1 MATEFV
7 ATNSVAASIICYNRD
22 IERRI
27 LKTVDKVNGACHFD
41 TLVSKWRMRSFL
53 TSKRNKKWLQGGL
66 LMNHYTMSI
75 AKGRGDLRHNN
86 REFRPKNADPQRKD
100 KNITLVHEDLQKV
113 YHELFD
119 ESVIKYNESQKRND
133 RKIKNYF
140 DKIYR
145 SKKEKPFYEFIIQ
158 IGNQNE
164 QPSEKKCEAILKEF
178 NDMLIKDYPSLRVF
192 NSVIHMDESTPHL
205 HIDFVP
211 VGDGYKKGMEK
222 RASFKRVLKNL
233 GLSDF
238 REFQNALFFKLEEI
252 SKKHNIERVPDVA
265 IGAKHIP
272 IQQYREIQRLAEQ
285 KINHIDGMSVP
296 RSSIKIYQK
305 LNAVPQEMYE
315 EIVKDNAYRKAQNE
329 ALTGENELLRGQL
342 SNLKTEKNV
351 DIYEAVIEDQKEKI
365 ERLNDEIDEIRYN
378 FNDMQKTHEETIEKM
393 YVKNDSLQEQIE
405 ELEKGTAALKVQL
418 SEKEKTIENLKNQSK
433 QLEKMD
439 HILSENEKLKN
450 DVKKLDEKVKKTEQ
464 KLVQNSSETR
474 KKLVITEQ
482 ENMNLKNENESLQK
496 ENNELNEQIGDKRA
510 NTYRQTRFANVLQI
524 YSARG
529 NYAGMANLAKLMA
542 NEQYD
547 DLDEELDECL
557 RRVQKARM
565 IQ

>member
-1 MATEFV
+1 MQHLFL
-7 ATNSVAASIICYNRD
+7 CYNRD
-22 IERRI
+22 IERRL
-27 LKTVDKVNGACHFD
+27 LKTVDEVNGACHFD
-41 TLVSKWRMRSFL
+41 TIVSKWRMRSFL
-53 TSKRNKKWLQGGL
+53 TSKRNKKCPEGGM

-100 KNITLVHEDLQKV
+100 KNITLVKEDLQKV

-119 ESVIKYNESQKRND
+119 ESVIKYNDTQKRND

-158 IGNQNE
+158 VGNQND
-164 QPSEKKCEAILKEF
+164 QPSETKCKAILKEF
-178 NDMLIKDYPSLRVF
+178 NDMLINDYPSLRVF

-211 VGDGYKKGMEK
+211 IGDGYKKGMEK

-233 GLSDF
+233 GFSDF
-238 REFQNALFFKLEEI
+238 REFQNALFFKLELI
-252 SKKHNIERVPDVA
+252 SKQHDIERVSDVA
-265 IGAKHIP
+265 IGARHIP
-272 IQQYREIQRLAEQ
+272 IQQYREIQRLTEQ
-285 KINHIDGMSVP
+285 KINDIDYMSVP

-329 ALTGENELLRGQL
+329 ALTGENEILRGQL

-365 ERLNDEIDEIRYN
+365 ERLNDEIEEIRYN
-378 FNDMQKTHEETIEKM
+378 FNVMQKS
-393 YVKNDSLQEQIE
+393 NDNMLNKAWDENDALQEQIE
-405 ELEKGTAALKVQL
+405 VLEKGSAALKVQI
-418 SEKEKTIENLKNQSK
+418 SDKEKTIENLKNQSK
-433 QLEKMD
+433 QLEKMGQ
-439 HILSENEKLKN
+439 ILTENEKLKN
-450 DVKKLDEKVKKTEQ
+450 DVKKLDEKVKKIEQ

-474 KKLVITEQ
+474 QKLDKTEQ
-482 ENMNLKNENESLQK
+482 KNKNLEGQINDLKNQNDTLQNECK
-496 ENNELNEQIGDKRA
+496 ELNTEINDMRA
-510 NTYRQTRFANVLQI
+510 NSHRQERFVDAMKKCSRTNDMPRM
-524 YSARG
+524 SK
-529 NYAGMANLAKLMA
+529 LAYLMA

-557 RRVQKARM
+557 RRLKTARM
-565 IQ
+565 RQ

>member
-1 MATEFV
+1 MQHLFL
-7 ATNSVAASIICYNRD
+7 CYNRD
-22 IERRI
+22 IERRL
-27 LKTVDKVNGACHFD
+27 LKTVDNVNGACHFD

-53 TSKRNKKWLQGGL
+53 TSKRNKKCPEGGM

-86 REFRPKNADPQRKD
+86 REFRPKNADPSRRD
-100 KNITLVHEDLQKV
+100 KNIILVKEDLQKV

-164 QPSEKKCEAILKEF
+164 QPSEKKCETILKEF

-211 VGDGYKKGMEK
+211 VGDEYKKGMEK

-252 SKKHNIERVPDVA
+252 SKRHNIERVQDVS
-265 IGAKHIP
+265 IGARHIP

-285 KINHIDGMSVP
+285 KINDIDDMNVP

-329 ALTGENELLRGQL
+329 ALTGENEILRGQL

-365 ERLNDEIDEIRYN
+365 ERLNDEIEEIRYN
-378 FNDMQKTHEETIEKM
+378 FNVMQKS
-393 YVKNDSLQEQIE
+393 NDNMLNKAWDENDALQEQIE
-405 ELEKGTAALKVQL
+405 VLEKGSAALKVQI
-418 SEKEKTIENLKNQSK
+418 SDKEKTIENLKNQSK
-433 QLEKMD
+433 QLEKMGQ
-439 HILSENEKLKN
+439 ILTENEKLKN

-474 KKLVITEQ
+474 QKLDKTEQ
-482 ENMNLKNENESLQK
+482 KNKNLEGQINDLKNQNDTLQNK
-496 ENNELNEQIGDKRA
+496 CKELNTEINDMRA
-510 NTYRQTRFANVLQI
+510 NSHRQERFVDAMKKCSRTNDMPRM
-524 YSARG
+524 SK
-529 NYAGMANLAKLMA
+529 LAYLMA

-557 RRVQKARM
+557 RRLKTARM
-565 IQ
+565 RQ

>member
-439 HILSENEKLKN
+439 QILSENEKLKN

>member
-1 MATEFV
+1 
-7 ATNSVAASIICYNRD
+7 
-22 IERRI
+22 
-27 LKTVDKVNGACHFD
+27 
-41 TLVSKWRMRSFL
+41 
-53 TSKRNKKWLQGGL
+53 
-66 LMNHYTMSI
+66 MNHYTMSI

-100 KNITLVHEDLQKV
+100 KNITLVKEDLQKV

-119 ESVIKYNESQKRND
+119 ESVIKYNDTQKRND

-158 IGNQNE
+158 VGNQND
-164 QPSEKKCEAILKEF
+164 QPSETKCKAILKEF

-211 VGDGYKKGMEK
+211 IGDGYKKGMEK

-233 GLSDF
+233 GFSDF
-238 REFQNALFFKLEEI
+238 REFQNALFFKLELI
-252 SKKHNIERVPDVA
+252 SKQHDIERVSDVA

-285 KINHIDGMSVP
+285 KINDIDYMSVP

-329 ALTGENELLRGQL
+329 ALTSENEILRGQL

-351 DIYEAVIEDQKEKI
+351 DIYEAVIESQKKKI
-365 ERLNDEIDEIRYN
+365 DALDFEMDEFRYN
-378 FNDMQKTHEETIEKM
+378 SNESFRTIEKM
-393 YVKNDSLQEQIE
+393 LNEADEENETLQEKIE
-405 ELEKGTAALKVQL
+405 ALEKSSAALKVQL
-418 SEKEKTIENLKNQSK
+418 DDRDQTIETLKNQSK
-433 QLEKMD
+433 DLEKMGQ
-439 HILSENEKLKN
+439 ILKENEKLKN

-474 KKLVITEQ
+474 QKLDKTEQ
-482 ENMNLKNENESLQK
+482 ENRKLEGQISSLKSENETLQNECK
-496 ENNELNEQIGDKRA
+496 ELNKQIDDSRK
-510 NTYRQTRFANVLQI
+510 NTYRQTRFVKALQI
-524 YSARG
+524 CSARG
-529 NYAGMANLAKLMA
+529 NYAKMANLANLIA
-542 NEQYD
+542 NAQYEE
-547 DLDEELDECL
+547 LDEELDECL
-557 RRVQKARM
+557 RRIRNPRMVQ
-565 IQ
+565 

>member
-1 MATEFV
+1 MQHLFL
-7 ATNSVAASIICYNRD
+7 CYNRD
-22 IERRI
+22 IEKRL
-27 LKTVDKVNGACHFD
+27 LKTVDKINGACHFD

-119 ESVIKYNESQKRND
+119 ESVIKYNDTQKRND

-158 IGNQNE
+158 VGNQND
-164 QPSEKKCEAILKEF
+164 QPSETKCKAILKEF

-238 REFQNALFFKLEEI
+238 REFQNALFFKLEQI
-252 SKKHNIERVPDVA
+252 SKQHNIERVSDIA

-285 KINHIDGMSVP
+285 KINDIDDMNVP

-329 ALTGENELLRGQL
+329 ALTGENEILRGQL
-342 SNLKTEKNV
+342 SNLNTEKNV
-351 DIYEAVIEDQKEKI
+351 YTYEAVIEDQKEKI
-365 ERLNDEIDEIRYN
+365 ESLNDEIEEIRYN
-378 FNDMQKTHEETIEKM
+378 FNDMQKRHEETIEKM
-393 YVKNDSLQEQIE
+393 YVKNDSLQEMIE
-405 ELEKGTAALKVQL
+405 TLEESSAALKVQI
-418 SEKEKTIENLKNQSK
+418 SDKEKTIENLKNQSK
-433 QLEKMD
+433 QLEKMGQ
-439 HILSENEKLKN
+439 IMNENEKLKN
-450 DVKKLDEKVKKTEQ
+450 DIK

-474 KKLVITEQ
+474 SKLVQNSSETRSKLVQNEQ
-482 ENMNLKNENESLQK
+482 ENRNLKAQISTMKSENETLQNECK
-496 ENNELNEQIGDKRA
+496 ELNKEIDDTRK
-510 NTYRQTRFANVLQI
+510 NTYRQTRFVKALQI
-524 YSARG
+524 CSARG
-529 NYAGMANLAKLMA
+529 NYAQMANLANLIA
-542 NEQYD
+542 NAQYEE
-547 DLDEELDECL
+547 LDEELDECL
-557 RRVQKARM
+557 KRIRNPRMVQ
-565 IQ
+565 

>member
-1 MATEFV
+1 MQHLFL
-7 ATNSVAASIICYNRD
+7 CYNRD
-22 IERRI
+22 IERRL
-27 LKTVDKVNGACHFD
+27 LKTVDEVNGACHFD
-41 TLVSKWRMRSFL
+41 TIVSKWRISSFL
-53 TSKRNKKWLQGGL
+53 TSKRNKKCPKGGM

-86 REFRPKNADPQRKD
+86 REFRPKNADPSRRD
-100 KNITLVHEDLQKV
+100 KNIVLVKEDLQKV

-164 QPSEKKCEAILKEF
+164 QPSEKKCETILKEF
-178 NDMLIKDYPSLRVF
+178 NQMLIKDYPSLRVF

-211 VGDGYKKGMEK
+211 IGDGYKKGMEK

-233 GLSDF
+233 GFSDF
-238 REFQNALFFKLEEI
+238 REFQNALFFKLELI
-252 SKKHNIERVPDVA
+252 SKQHDIERVSDVA

-285 KINHIDGMSVP
+285 KINDIDYMSVP

-329 ALTGENELLRGQL
+329 ALTGENEILRGQL

-351 DIYEAVIEDQKEKI
+351 YTYEAVIEDQKDKI
-365 ERLNDEIDEIRYN
+365 ESLNDEIEEIRYN
-378 FNDMQKTHEETIEKM
+378 FNTMQKSNDSQIEKM
-393 YVKNDSLQEQIE
+393 YEKNDALQEQIE
-405 ELEKGTAALKVQL
+405 ALEKSSAALKVQI

-433 QLEKMD
+433 DLEKMGQ
-439 HILSENEKLKN
+439 ILSENEKLKN
-450 DVKKLDEKVKKTEQ
+450 DIKKLDEKVKKTEQ
-464 KLVQNSSETR
+464 KLIQNSSETR
-474 KKLVITEQ
+474 SKLVQNEQ
-482 ENMNLKNENESLQK
+482 ENRNLKAQISTMKSENETLQNECK
-496 ENNELNEQIGDKRA
+496 ELNKEIDDTRK
-510 NTYRQTRFANVLQI
+510 NTYRQTRFVKALQI
-524 YSARG
+524 CSARG
-529 NYAGMANLAKLMA
+529 NYAKMANLANLIA
-542 NEQYD
+542 NAQYEE
-547 DLDEELDECL
+547 LDEELDECL
-557 RRVQKARM
+557 RRVRNPRM
-565 IQ
+565 VQ

>member
-1 MATEFV
+1 M
-7 ATNSVAASIICYNRD
+7 
-22 IERRI
+22 
-27 LKTVDKVNGACHFD
+27 
-41 TLVSKWRMRSFL
+41 
-53 TSKRNKKWLQGGL
+53 

-86 REFRPKNADPQRKD
+86 REFRPKNADPQRKN

-164 QPSEKKCEAILKEF
+164 QPSEKKCETILKEF

-211 VGDGYKKGMEK
+211 IGDGYKKGMEK

-233 GLSDF
+233 GFSDF

-252 SKKHNIERVPDVA
+252 SKQHNIERVQDVS

-285 KINHIDGMSVP
+285 KINDIDDMNVP

-365 ERLNDEIDEIRYN
+365 ERLNDEIEEIRYN
-378 FNDMQKTHEETIEKM
+378 FNVMQKS
-393 YVKNDSLQEQIE
+393 NDNMLNKAWDENDALQEQFK
-405 ELEKGTAALKVQL
+405 ELEKSSAALKVQI
-418 SEKEKTIENLKNQSK
+418 SDKEKTIADLKKQSK
-433 QLEKMD
+433 DLEKMGQ
-439 HILSENEKLKN
+439 ILSENEKLKN
-450 DVKKLDEKVKKTEQ
+450 DVKKFGK
-464 KLVQNSSETR
+464 
-474 KKLVITEQ
+474 TEQ
-482 ENMNLKNENESLQK
+482 ENRNLKTQISGLKSENETLHKEYKELDVQKTAQISNLSNENKKLNRIVKVFIKTLQK
-496 ENNELNEQIGDKRA
+496 LSECEIGDFPKFKSRA
-510 NTYRQTRFANVLQI
+510 TAHIPTTAEGL
-524 YSARG
+524 S
-529 NYAGMANLAKLMA
+529 
-542 NEQYD
+542 EE
-547 DLDEELDECL
+547 DLCEMEKEWDEE
-557 RRVQKARM
+557 RHIYAQRVTRGR
-565 IQ
+565 

>member
-1 MATEFV
+1 MQHLY
-7 ATNSVAASIICYNRD
+7 ICYNRD
-22 IERRI
+22 IEKRL
-27 LKTVDKVNGACHFD
+27 LKTVDFINGACHFD

-53 TSKRNKKWLQGGL
+53 TSKRNKKCPEGGM

-100 KNITLVHEDLQKV
+100 KNITLVKEDLQKV

-119 ESVIKYNESQKRND
+119 ESVIKYNDTQKRND

-158 IGNQNE
+158 VGNQND
-164 QPSEKKCEAILKEF
+164 QPSETKCKAILKEF
-178 NDMLIKDYPSLRVF
+178 NDMLINDYPSLRVF

-211 VGDGYKKGMEK
+211 IGDGYKKGMEK

-233 GLSDF
+233 GFSDF
-238 REFQNALFFKLEEI
+238 REFQNALFFKLELI
-252 SKKHNIERVPDVA
+252 SKQHDIERVSDVA

-285 KINHIDGMSVP
+285 KINDIDYMSVP

-329 ALTGENELLRGQL
+329 ALTGENEILRGQL

-365 ERLNDEIDEIRYN
+365 ERLNDEIEEIRYN
-378 FNDMQKTHEETIEKM
+378 FNVMQKS
-393 YVKNDSLQEQIE
+393 NDNMLNKAWDENDALQEQFK
-405 ELEKGTAALKVQL
+405 ELEKSSAALKVQI
-418 SEKEKTIENLKNQSK
+418 SDKEKTIENLKNQSK
-433 QLEKMD
+433 DLEKMGQ
-439 HILSENEKLKN
+439 ILSENEKLKN
-450 DVKKLDEKVKKTEQ
+450 DVKKFGK
-464 KLVQNSSETR
+464 
-474 KKLVITEQ
+474 TEQ
-482 ENMNLKNENESLQK
+482 ENRNLKTQISSLKSENETLHKEYKELDVHKTAQISNLSNENKKLNRIVKVFIKTLQK
-496 ENNELNEQIGDKRA
+496 LSECEIGDFPKFKSRA
-510 NTYRQTRFANVLQI
+510 TAHIPTTAEGL
-524 YSARG
+524 S
-529 NYAGMANLAKLMA
+529 
-542 NEQYD
+542 EE
-547 DLDEELDECL
+547 DLCEMEKEWDEE
-557 RRVQKARM
+557 RHIYAQRVTRGR
-565 IQ
+565 

>member
-1 MATEFV
+1 MQHLFL
-7 ATNSVAASIICYNRD
+7 CYNRD
-22 IERRI
+22 IERRL

-53 TSKRNKKWLQGGL
+53 TSKRNKKCPEGGKI
-66 LMNHYTMSI
+66 MNHYTMSI

-100 KNITLVHEDLQKV
+100 KNITLVHENLQKV

-119 ESVIKYNESQKRND
+119 ESVIKYNDTQKRND

-178 NDMLIKDYPSLRVF
+178 NDMLIRDYPSLRVF

-238 REFQNALFFKLEEI
+238 REFQNALFFKLEQI
-252 SKKHNIERVPDVA
+252 SKKHNIERVQDVA
-265 IGAKHIP
+265 IGARHIP
-272 IQQYREIQRLAEQ
+272 IQEYREIQRLAEQ
-285 KINHIDGMSVP
+285 KINDIDGMSVP

-329 ALTGENELLRGQL
+329 ALTGENEILRGQL

-365 ERLNDEIDEIRYN
+365 EKLNDEIEEIRYN
-378 FNDMQKTHEETIEKM
+378 FNDMQKSNEETIEKM
-393 YVKNDSLQEQIE
+393 YEKNDSLQMTIE
-405 ELEKGTAALKVQL
+405 KLEKGSAALSVQI

-433 QLEKMD
+433 QLEKLGQ
-439 HILSENEKLKN
+439 ILTENENLKN
-450 DVKKLDEKVKKTEQ
+450 DVKKLNENLKKSEQ

-474 KKLVITEQ
+474 QKLVKTEQ
-482 ENMNLKNENESLQK
+482 ENRNLKAQNSDLKNQNETLQK
-496 ENNELNEQIGDKRA
+496 ECTELNTEINDMRA
-510 NTYRQTRFANVLQI
+510 NSHRQTRFVKALQI
-524 YSARG
+524 CSARG
-529 NYAGMANLAKLMA
+529 NYAKMANLANLIA
-542 NEQYD
+542 NAQYD
-547 DLDEELDECL
+547 ELDEELDECL
-557 RRVQKARM
+557 RRVRNARM
-565 IQ
+565 VQ

>member
-1 MATEFV
+1 
-7 ATNSVAASIICYNRD
+7 
-22 IERRI
+22 
-27 LKTVDKVNGACHFD
+27 
-41 TLVSKWRMRSFL
+41 
-53 TSKRNKKWLQGGL
+53 
-66 LMNHYTMSI
+66 MNHYTMSI

-158 IGNQNE
+158 VGNQND
-164 QPSEKKCEAILKEF
+164 QPSETKCKAILKEF
-178 NDMLIKDYPSLRVF
+178 NNMLIKDYPSLRVF

-238 REFQNALFFKLEEI
+238 REFQNALFFKLEQI
-252 SKKHNIERVPDVA
+252 SKQHNIERVPDIA

-285 KINHIDGMSVP
+285 KINDIDDMNVP

-329 ALTGENELLRGQL
+329 ALTGENEILRGQL
-342 SNLKTEKNV
+342 SNLKTKNNI
-351 DIYEAVIEDQKEKI
+351 DAYEEIIESQKDKI
-365 ERLNDEIDEIRYN
+365 ERLNDEIEEIRYN

-405 ELEKGTAALKVQL
+405 TLEESSAALKVQI

-433 QLEKMD
+433 EVEKMGQ
-439 HILSENEKLKN
+439 ILSENEKLKN

-474 KKLVITEQ
+474 QKLVKTEQ
-482 ENMNLKNENESLQK
+482 ENRKLEGQISILKSENETLQNECK
-496 ENNELNEQIGDKRA
+496 ELNKEIDDTRK
-510 NTYRQTRFANVLQI
+510 NTYRQTRFVKALQI
-524 YSARG
+524 CSARG
-529 NYAGMANLAKLMA
+529 NYAKMANLANLIA
-542 NEQYD
+542 NAQYEE
-547 DLDEELDECL
+547 LDEELDECL
-557 RRVQKARM
+557 RRIRNPRMVQ
-565 IQ
+565 

>member
-1 MATEFV
+1 MQHLF
-7 ATNSVAASIICYNRD
+7 ICYNRD
-22 IERRI
+22 IEKSL
-27 LKTVDKVNGACHFD
+27 LKTVDFINGACHFD

-53 TSKRNKKWLQGGL
+53 TSKRNKKCPEGGM

-100 KNITLVHEDLQKV
+100 KNITLVKEDLQKV

-119 ESVIKYNESQKRND
+119 ESVIKYNDTQKRND

-158 IGNQNE
+158 VGNQND
-164 QPSEKKCEAILKEF
+164 QPSETKCKAILKEF

-211 VGDGYKKGMEK
+211 IGDGYKKGMEK

-233 GLSDF
+233 GFSDF
-238 REFQNALFFKLEEI
+238 REFQNALFFKLELI
-252 SKKHNIERVPDVA
+252 SKQHDIERVSDVA

-285 KINHIDGMSVP
+285 KINDIDYMSVP

-329 ALTGENELLRGQL
+329 ALTGENEILRGQL

-365 ERLNDEIDEIRYN
+365 ERLNDEIEEIRYN
-378 FNDMQKTHEETIEKM
+378 FNVMQKS
-393 YVKNDSLQEQIE
+393 NDNMLNKAWDENDALQEQFK
-405 ELEKGTAALKVQL
+405 ELEKSSAALKVQI

-433 QLEKMD
+433 DLEKMGQV
-439 HILSENEKLKN
+439 LSENEKLKN

-474 KKLVITEQ
+474 QKLVKTEQ
-482 ENMNLKNENESLQK
+482 ESRKLEGQISSLKSENETLQNECK
-496 ENNELNEQIGDKRA
+496 ELNTEINDMRT
-510 NTYRQTRFANVLQI
+510 NSHRQERFIDAMKKCSRTNNM
-524 YSARG
+524 AR
-529 NYAGMANLAKLMA
+529 MSKLANLMA
-542 NEQYD
+542 IEKYD

-557 RRVQKARM
+557 KRIRTAKMVQ
-565 IQ
+565 

>member
-1 MATEFV
+1 MQHLF
-7 ATNSVAASIICYNRD
+7 ICYNRD
-22 IERRI
+22 IERRL

-53 TSKRNKKWLQGGL
+53 TSKRNKKWLQGGV

-100 KNITLVHEDLQKV
+100 KNITLVKEDLQKV

-119 ESVIKYNESQKRND
+119 ESVIKYNDTQKRND

-158 IGNQNE
+158 VGNQND
-164 QPSEKKCEAILKEF
+164 QPSETKCKAILKEF

-211 VGDGYKKGMEK
+211 IGDGYKKGMEK

-233 GLSDF
+233 GFSDF
-238 REFQNALFFKLEEI
+238 REFQNALFFKLELI
-252 SKKHNIERVPDVA
+252 SKQHDIERVSDVA

-285 KINHIDGMSVP
+285 KINDIDYMSVP

-315 EIVKDNAYRKAQNE
+315 EIVKDNAYRKAQTE
-329 ALTGENELLRGQL
+329 ALTGENEILRGQL

-351 DIYEAVIEDQKEKI
+351 YTYEAVIEDQKDKI
-365 ERLNDEIDEIRYN
+365 ESLNDEIEEIRYN
-378 FNDMQKTHEETIEKM
+378 FNTMQKSNDSQIEKM
-393 YVKNDSLQEQIE
+393 YEKNDALQEQIE
-405 ELEKGTAALKVQL
+405 ALEKSSAALKVQIA
-418 SEKEKTIENLKNQSK
+418 EKEKTIENLKNQSK
-433 QLEKMD
+433 QLEKMGQ
-439 HILSENEKLKN
+439 ILTENEKLKN

-474 KKLVITEQ
+474 QKLDKTEQ
-482 ENMNLKNENESLQK
+482 KNKNLEGQINDLKNQNDTLQNECK
-496 ENNELNEQIGDKRA
+496 ELNTEINDMRA
-510 NTYRQTRFANVLQI
+510 NSHRQERFVDAMKKCSRTNDMPRM
-524 YSARG
+524 SK
-529 NYAGMANLAKLMA
+529 LAYLMA

-557 RRVQKARM
+557 RRLKTARM
-565 IQ
+565 RQ

>member
-1 MATEFV
+1 
-7 ATNSVAASIICYNRD
+7 
-22 IERRI
+22 
-27 LKTVDKVNGACHFD
+27 
-41 TLVSKWRMRSFL
+41 
-53 TSKRNKKWLQGGL
+53 
-66 LMNHYTMSI
+66 MNHYTMSI

-86 REFRPKNADPQRKD
+86 REFRPKNADPSRRD
-100 KNITLVHEDLQKV
+100 KNIVLVKEDLQKV

-119 ESVIKYNESQKRND
+119 ESVIKYNDTQKRND
-133 RKIKNYF
+133 RKIKNYY

-158 IGNQNE
+158 IGNQND

-178 NDMLIKDYPSLRVF
+178 NEMLIRDYPSLRVF

-238 REFQNALFFKLEEI
+238 REFQNALFFKLEQI
-252 SKKHNIERVPDVA
+252 SKKHNIERVQDVA
-265 IGAKHIP
+265 IGARHIP
-272 IQQYREIQRLAEQ
+272 IQEYREIQRLAEQ
-285 KINHIDGMSVP
+285 KINDIDGMSVP

-305 LNAVPQEMYE
+305 INAVPQEMYE

-329 ALTGENELLRGQL
+329 ALTSENEILRGQL
-342 SNLKTEKNV
+342 SNLKTEKNI
-351 DIYEAVIEDQKEKI
+351 DIYESTIEMQKKRI
-365 ERLNDEIDEIRYN
+365 ADLNFDLEEIRYN
-378 FNDMQKTHEETIEKM
+378 FNVMQKSFDNMQKKSDDE
-393 YVKNDSLQEQIE
+393 NDVLQKKVD
-405 ELEKGTAALKVQL
+405 ELEKGTAALKVQI
-418 SEKEKTIENLKNQSK
+418 SDRDQTIENLKNQSK
-433 QLEKMD
+433 QLEKMGQ
-439 HILSENEKLKN
+439 ILTENEKLKN

-474 KKLVITEQ
+474 SKLVKTEQ
-482 ENMNLKNENESLQK
+482 ENRNLKNENETLQK
-496 ENNELNEQIGDKRA
+496 ENNALNEQIGDMKA
-510 NTYRQTRFANVLQI
+510 NTYRQTRFVKALQI
-524 YSARG
+524 CSARG
-529 NYAGMANLAKLMA
+529 NYAKMANLANLIA
-542 NEQYD
+542 NAQYD

-557 RRVQKARM
+557 RRVRNSRM

>member
-1 MATEFV
+1 MQHLFL
-7 ATNSVAASIICYNRD
+7 CYNRD
-22 IERRI
+22 IERRL
-27 LKTVDKVNGACHFD
+27 LKTVDKINGACHFD

-53 TSKRNKKWLQGGL
+53 TSKRNKKWLQGGV

-100 KNITLVHEDLQKV
+100 KNITLVKEDLQKV

-119 ESVIKYNESQKRND
+119 ESVIKYNDTQKRND

-158 IGNQNE
+158 VGNQND
-164 QPSEKKCEAILKEF
+164 QPSETKCKAILKEF
-178 NDMLIKDYPSLRVF
+178 NDMLINDYPSLRVF

-233 GLSDF
+233 GFSDF
-238 REFQNALFFKLEEI
+238 REFQNALFFKLELI
-252 SKKHNIERVPDVA
+252 SKQHDIERVSDVA

-285 KINHIDGMSVP
+285 KINDIDDMNVS

-329 ALTGENELLRGQL
+329 ALTGENEILRGQL

-365 ERLNDEIDEIRYN
+365 ERLNDEIEEIRYN
-378 FNDMQKTHEETIEKM
+378 FNVMQKS
-393 YVKNDSLQEQIE
+393 NDNMLNKAWDENDALQEQIE
-405 ELEKGTAALKVQL
+405 VLEKGSAALKVQI
-418 SEKEKTIENLKNQSK
+418 SDKEKTIENLKNQSK
-433 QLEKMD
+433 QLEKMGQ
-439 HILSENEKLKN
+439 ILTENEKLKN

-474 KKLVITEQ
+474 QKLDKTEQ
-482 ENMNLKNENESLQK
+482 KNKNLEGQINDLKNQNDTLQNECK
-496 ENNELNEQIGDKRA
+496 ELNTEINDMRA
-510 NTYRQTRFANVLQI
+510 NSHRQERFVDAMKKCSRTNDMPRM
-524 YSARG
+524 SK
-529 NYAGMANLAKLMA
+529 LAYLMA

-557 RRVQKARM
+557 RRLKTARM
-565 IQ
+565 RQ

>member
-1 MATEFV
+1 MQHLFL
-7 ATNSVAASIICYNRD
+7 CYNRD
-22 IERRI
+22 IERRL
-27 LKTVDKVNGACHFD
+27 LKTVDKINGACHFD

-53 TSKRNKKWLQGGL
+53 TSKRNKKCPEGGM

-86 REFRPKNADPQRKD
+86 REFRPKNADPSRKNN
-100 KNITLVHEDLQKV
+100 NIILVKEDLQKV

-119 ESVIKYNESQKRND
+119 ESVIKYNDTQKRND
-133 RKIKNYF
+133 RKIKNYY

-158 IGNQNE
+158 VGNQND
-164 QPSEKKCEAILKEF
+164 QPSEKKCETILKEF

-211 VGDGYKKGMEK
+211 IGDGYKKGMEK

-233 GLSDF
+233 GFSDF
-238 REFQNALFFKLEEI
+238 REFQNALFFKFEEI
-252 SKKHNIERVPDVA
+252 SKQHNIERVPDVA

-285 KINHIDGMSVP
+285 KINDIDDMNVP
-296 RSSIKIYQK
+296 SSSIKIYQK

-342 SNLKTEKNV
+342 SNLKTEKNI
-351 DIYEAVIEDQKEKI
+351 DIYESTIEMQKKNIED
-365 ERLNDEIDEIRYN
+365 LNFDLEEIKYN
-378 FNDMQKTHEETIEKM
+378 FNVMQKSFDNMQKKSDDE
-393 YVKNDSLQEQIE
+393 NDVLQKKIE
-405 ELEKGTAALKVQL
+405 ELKKGEAALKVQI
-418 SEKEKTIENLKNQSK
+418 SDKEKTIENLKNQSK
-433 QLEKMD
+433 EVEKMGQ
-439 HILSENEKLKN
+439 ILSENEKLKN
-450 DVKKLDEKVKKTEQ
+450 DVKKLNENLKKSEQ

-474 KKLVITEQ
+474 SKLVKTEQ
-482 ENMNLKNENESLQK
+482 ENRKLEGQISSLKSENETLQNECK
-496 ENNELNEQIGDKRA
+496 ELNTEINDMRA
-510 NTYRQTRFANVLQI
+510 NSHRQERFVDAMKKCSRTNDMPRM
-524 YSARG
+524 SK
-529 NYAGMANLAKLMA
+529 LAYLMA

-557 RRVQKARM
+557 RRLKTARM
-565 IQ
+565 RQ

>member
-1 MATEFV
+1 M
-7 ATNSVAASIICYNRD
+7 
-22 IERRI
+22 
-27 LKTVDKVNGACHFD
+27 
-41 TLVSKWRMRSFL
+41 
-53 TSKRNKKWLQGGL
+53 

-119 ESVIKYNESQKRND
+119 ESVIKYNDTQKRND

-158 IGNQNE
+158 IGNQNDH
-164 QPSEKKCEAILKEF
+164 PSEKKCEAILKEF
-178 NDMLIKDYPSLRVF
+178 NDMLIRDYPSLRVF

-238 REFQNALFFKLEEI
+238 REFQNALFFKLEQI
-252 SKKHNIERVPDVA
+252 SKKHNIERVQDVA
-265 IGAKHIP
+265 IGARHIP
-272 IQQYREIQRLAEQ
+272 IQEYREIQRLAEQ
-285 KINHIDGMSVP
+285 KINDIDSMSVS

-342 SNLKTEKNV
+342 SNLKTEKNI
-351 DIYEAVIEDQKEKI
+351 DIYESTIEMQKKNIADLNI
-365 ERLNDEIDEIRYN
+365 ELEEIRYN
-378 FNDMQKTHEETIEKM
+378 FNDMQKSNDSRIEKM
-393 YVKNDSLQEQIE
+393 YEKNDSLQKTIE
-405 ELEKGTAALKVQL
+405 KLENGAAALKVQIADRDQ
-418 SEKEKTIENLKNQSK
+418 TIQNLKNQSK
-433 QLEKMD
+433 DLEKMGQ
-439 HILSENEKLKN
+439 ILKENEKLKN

-474 KKLVITEQ
+474 QKLVKTEQ
-482 ENMNLKNENESLQK
+482 ENRKLEGQISSLKSENETLQNECK
-496 ENNELNEQIGDKRA
+496 ELNTEINDMRT
-510 NTYRQTRFANVLQI
+510 NSHRQERFIDAMNKCSRTNDMPRMAKL
-524 YSARG
+524 
-529 NYAGMANLAKLMA
+529 ANLMA
-542 NEQYD
+542 IEKYD

-557 RRVQKARM
+557 RRVRTARM
-565 IQ
+565 VQ

>member
-1 MATEFV
+1 MQHLFL
-7 ATNSVAASIICYNRD
+7 CYNRD
-22 IERRI
+22 IERRL
-27 LKTVDKVNGACHFD
+27 LKTVDNVNGACHFD

-53 TSKRNKKWLQGGL
+53 TSKRNKKCPEGGM

-86 REFRPKNADPQRKD
+86 REFRPKNADPSRKNN
-100 KNITLVHEDLQKV
+100 NIILVKEDLQKV

-119 ESVIKYNESQKRND
+119 ESVIKYNDTQKRND
-133 RKIKNYF
+133 RKIKNYY

-158 IGNQNE
+158 VGNQND
-164 QPSEKKCEAILKEF
+164 QPSEKKCETILKEF

-211 VGDGYKKGMEK
+211 IGDGYKKGMEK

-233 GLSDF
+233 GFSDF

-252 SKKHNIERVPDVA
+252 SKQHNIERVPDVA

-285 KINHIDGMSVP
+285 KINDIDDMNVP
-296 RSSIKIYQK
+296 SSSIKIYQK

-351 DIYEAVIEDQKEKI
+351 DIYESTIEMQKKNIED
-365 ERLNDEIDEIRYN
+365 LNFDLEEIKYN
-378 FNDMQKTHEETIEKM
+378 FNVMQKSFDNMQKKSDDE
-393 YVKNDSLQEQIE
+393 NDVLQKKIE
-405 ELEKGTAALKVQL
+405 ELKKGEAALKVQI
-418 SEKEKTIENLKNQSK
+418 SDKDQTIENLKNQSK
-433 QLEKMD
+433 DLEKMGQ
-439 HILSENEKLKN
+439 ILSENEKLKN

-474 KKLVITEQ
+474 QKLDKTEQ
-482 ENMNLKNENESLQK
+482 KNKNLEGQINDLKNQNDTLQNECK
-496 ENNELNEQIGDKRA
+496 ELNTEINDMRA
-510 NTYRQTRFANVLQI
+510 NSHRQERFIDAMKKCSRTNDMP
-524 YSARG
+524 R
-529 NYAGMANLAKLMA
+529 MANIAKLMA

-557 RRVQKARM
+557 RRLRTARM
-565 IQ
+565 RQ

>member
-1 MATEFV
+1 
-7 ATNSVAASIICYNRD
+7 
-22 IERRI
+22 
-27 LKTVDKVNGACHFD
+27 
-41 TLVSKWRMRSFL
+41 
-53 TSKRNKKWLQGGL
+53 
-66 LMNHYTMSI
+66 MNHYTMSI

-86 REFRPKNADPQRKD
+86 REFKPKNADPQRKD
-100 KNITLVHEDLQKV
+100 KNITLVKEDLQKV

-119 ESVIKYNESQKRND
+119 ESVIKYNDTQKRND

-158 IGNQNE
+158 VGNQND
-164 QPSEKKCEAILKEF
+164 QPSETKCKAILKEF

-211 VGDGYKKGMEK
+211 IGDGYKKGMEK

-233 GLSDF
+233 GFSDF
-238 REFQNALFFKLEEI
+238 REFQNALFFKLELI
-252 SKKHNIERVPDVA
+252 SKQHDIERVSDVA

-285 KINHIDGMSVP
+285 KINDIDYMSVP

-329 ALTGENELLRGQL
+329 ALTGENEILRGQL

-393 YVKNDSLQEQIE
+393 YIKNDSLQEQLE
-405 ELEKGTAALKVQL
+405 ALEKSSAALSVQI
-418 SEKEKTIENLKNQSK
+418 SEKERTIENLKNQSK
-433 QLEKMD
+433 DLEKMGQ
-439 HILSENEKLKN
+439 ILSENEKLKN
-450 DVKKLDEKVKKTEQ
+450 DVKKLGK
-464 KLVQNSSETR
+464 S
-474 KKLVITEQ
+474 EQ
-482 ENMNLKNENESLQK
+482 ENRNLKAQISSLKSENETLQK
-496 ENNELNEQIGDKRA
+496 EYKELNVQKTAQISNLSNENKKLNRIVKVFIKILQKLSECEIGDFPKFRSRA
-510 NTYRQTRFANVLQI
+510 TAHIPTTAEGLSEEDLCEMEKQWDEDRHIYAQRMTR
-524 YSARG
+524 SR
-529 NYAGMANLAKLMA
+529 
-542 NEQYD
+542 
-547 DLDEELDECL
+547 
-557 RRVQKARM
+557 
-565 IQ
+565 

>member
-1 MATEFV
+1 MQHLY
-7 ATNSVAASIICYNRD
+7 ICYNRD
-22 IERRI
+22 IDRRL

-53 TSKRNKKWLQGGL
+53 TSKRNKKCPEGGKI
-66 LMNHYTMSI
+66 MNHYTMSI

-100 KNITLVHEDLQKV
+100 KNITLVKEDLQKV

-119 ESVIKYNESQKRND
+119 ESVIKYNDTQKRND

-158 IGNQNE
+158 VGNQND
-164 QPSEKKCEAILKEF
+164 QPSETKCKAILKEF

-238 REFQNALFFKLEEI
+238 REFQNALFFKLEQI
-252 SKKHNIERVPDVA
+252 SKQHNIERVSDIA

-285 KINHIDGMSVP
+285 KINDIDDMNVP

-329 ALTGENELLRGQL
+329 ALIGENEILRGQL

-351 DIYEAVIEDQKEKI
+351 YTYEAVIEDQKEKI
-365 ERLNDEIDEIRYN
+365 VSLNDEIEEIRYN

-393 YVKNDSLQEQIE
+393 YEKNDSLQEQIE
-405 ELEKGTAALKVQL
+405 ALEKSSAALKVQI
-418 SEKEKTIENLKNQSK
+418 SDKEKTIENLKNQSK
-433 QLEKMD
+433 QLEKIGQIMN
-439 HILSENEKLKN
+439 ENEKLKN
-450 DVKKLDEKVKKTEQ
+450 DIKKLDEKVKKTEQ

-474 KKLVITEQ
+474 SKLVQNEQ
-482 ENMNLKNENESLQK
+482 ENRNLKAQISTMKSENETLQNECK
-496 ENNELNEQIGDKRA
+496 ELNKEIDDTRK
-510 NTYRQTRFANVLQI
+510 NTYRQTRFVKALQI
-524 YSARG
+524 CSARG
-529 NYAGMANLAKLMA
+529 NYAKMANLANLIA
-542 NEQYD
+542 NAQYEE
-547 DLDEELDECL
+547 LDEELDECL
-557 RRVQKARM
+557 RRIRNPRMVQ
-565 IQ
+565 

>member
-1 MATEFV
+1 MQHLY
-7 ATNSVAASIICYNRD
+7 ICYNGG
-22 IERRI
+22 IERRL

-53 TSKRNKKWLQGGL
+53 TSKRNKKCPKGGM

-86 REFRPKNADPQRKD
+86 REFRPKNADPSRRD
-100 KNITLVHEDLQKV
+100 KNIVLVKEDLQKV

-164 QPSEKKCEAILKEF
+164 QPSEKKCETILKEF
-178 NDMLIKDYPSLRVF
+178 NQMLIKDYPSLRVF

-211 VGDGYKKGMEK
+211 IGDGYKKGMEK

-233 GLSDF
+233 GFSDF
-238 REFQNALFFKLEEI
+238 REFQNALFFKLELI
-252 SKKHNIERVPDVA
+252 SKQHDIERVSDVA

-285 KINHIDGMSVP
+285 KINDIDYMSVP

-329 ALTGENELLRGQL
+329 ALTGENEILRGQL

-351 DIYEAVIEDQKEKI
+351 YTYEAVIEDQKDKI
-365 ERLNDEIDEIRYN
+365 ESLNDEIEEIRYN
-378 FNDMQKTHEETIEKM
+378 FNTMQKSNDSQIEKM
-393 YVKNDSLQEQIE
+393 YEKNDALQEQIE
-405 ELEKGTAALKVQL
+405 ALEKSSAALKVQI

-433 QLEKMD
+433 DLEKMGQ
-439 HILSENEKLKN
+439 ILSENEKLKN
-450 DVKKLDEKVKKTEQ
+450 DVKKLGK
-464 KLVQNSSETR
+464 
-474 KKLVITEQ
+474 TEQ
-482 ENMNLKNENESLQK
+482 ENRNLKTQISSLKSENETLHKEYKELNVQKTAQISNLSNENKKLNRIVKVFIKTLQK
-496 ENNELNEQIGDKRA
+496 LSECEIGDFPKFKSRA
-510 NTYRQTRFANVLQI
+510 TAHIPTTAEGL
-524 YSARG
+524 S
-529 NYAGMANLAKLMA
+529 
-542 NEQYD
+542 EE
-547 DLDEELDECL
+547 DLCEMEKEWDEE
-557 RRVQKARM
+557 RHIYAQRVTRGR
-565 IQ
+565 

>member
-1 MATEFV
+1 M
-7 ATNSVAASIICYNRD
+7 
-22 IERRI
+22 
-27 LKTVDKVNGACHFD
+27 
-41 TLVSKWRMRSFL
+41 
-53 TSKRNKKWLQGGL
+53 

-164 QPSEKKCEAILKEF
+164 QPSEKKCETILKEF

-252 SKKHNIERVPDVA
+252 SKRHNIERVQDVS
-265 IGAKHIP
+265 IGARHIP

-285 KINHIDGMSVP
+285 KINDIDDMNVP

-329 ALTGENELLRGQL
+329 ALTGENEILRGQL

-365 ERLNDEIDEIRYN
+365 ERLNDEIEEIRYN
-378 FNDMQKTHEETIEKM
+378 FNVMQKS
-393 YVKNDSLQEQIE
+393 NDNMLNKAWDENDALQEQIE
-405 ELEKGTAALKVQL
+405 VLEKGSAALKVQI
-418 SEKEKTIENLKNQSK
+418 SDKEKTIENLKNQSK
-433 QLEKMD
+433 QLKKMGQ
-439 HILSENEKLKN
+439 ILTENEKLKN

-474 KKLVITEQ
+474 QKLDKTEQ
-482 ENMNLKNENESLQK
+482 KNKNLEGQINDLKNQNDTLQNECK
-496 ENNELNEQIGDKRA
+496 ELNTEINDMRA
-510 NTYRQTRFANVLQI
+510 NSHRQERFVDAMKKCSRTNDMPRM
-524 YSARG
+524 SK
-529 NYAGMANLAKLMA
+529 LAYLMA

-557 RRVQKARM
+557 RRLKTARM
-565 IQ
+565 RQ

>member
-1 MATEFV
+1 MQHLF
-7 ATNSVAASIICYNRD
+7 ICYNRS
-22 IERRI
+22 IGRRL

-41 TLVSKWRMRSFL
+41 TIVSKWRMRSFL
-53 TSKRNKKWLQGGL
+53 TSKRNKKWLQGGV

-86 REFRPKNADPQRKD
+86 REFRPKNADPERKD

-119 ESVIKYNESQKRND
+119 EAVIKYNDTQKRND

-164 QPSEKKCEAILKEF
+164 QPSEKKCETILKEF
-178 NDMLIKDYPSLRVF
+178 NQMLIKDYPSLRVF

-233 GLSDF
+233 GFSDF
-238 REFQNALFFKLEEI
+238 REFQNALFFKLELI
-252 SKKHNIERVPDVA
+252 SKQHDIERVQDIS
-265 IGAKHIP
+265 IGARHIP

-285 KINHIDGMSVP
+285 KINDIDDMNVP

-329 ALTGENELLRGQL
+329 ALTGENEILRGQL

-351 DIYEAVIEDQKEKI
+351 YTYEAVIESQKDKI
-365 ERLNDEIDEIRYN
+365 ERLNDEIEEIRYN

-405 ELEKGTAALKVQL
+405 TLEESSAALKVQI

-433 QLEKMD
+433 QLEKMGQ
-439 HILSENEKLKN
+439 ILTENEKLKN
-450 DVKKLDEKVKKTEQ
+450 DIKKLDEKVKKTEQ

-474 KKLVITEQ
+474 SKLVKTEQ
-482 ENMNLKNENESLQK
+482 ENRKLEGQISSLKNENETLQNECK
-496 ENNELNEQIGDKRA
+496 ELNTEITDMKA
-510 NTYRQTRFANVLQI
+510 NSHRQERFIDAMKKCSRTNDI
-524 YSARG
+524 PR
-529 NYAGMANLAKLMA
+529 MANIAKLMANVA

-557 RRVQKARM
+557 RRLKTARM
-565 IQ
+565 RQ

>member
-1 MATEFV
+1 M
-7 ATNSVAASIICYNRD
+7 
-22 IERRI
+22 
-27 LKTVDKVNGACHFD
+27 K
-41 TLVSKWRMRSFL
+41 
-53 TSKRNKKWLQGGL
+53 
-66 LMNHYTMSI
+66 HYTMSI

-100 KNITLVHEDLQKV
+100 KNIVLVREELQKV

-119 ESVIKYNESQKRND
+119 ESVIKYNDTQKRND

-145 SKKEKPFYEFIIQ
+145 SKKEKTFYEFIIQ

-222 RASFKRVLKNL
+222 RVSFKRVLKNL

-329 ALTGENELLRGQL
+329 ALTGENEILRGQL

-393 YVKNDSLQEQIE
+393 YIKNDSLQEQLE
-405 ELEKGTAALKVQL
+405 ALEKSSAALSVQI

-433 QLEKMD
+433 DLEKMGQ
-439 HILSENEKLKN
+439 ILSENEKLKN
-450 DVKKLDEKVKKTEQ
+450 DVKKLGK
-464 KLVQNSSETR
+464 S
-474 KKLVITEQ
+474 EQ
-482 ENMNLKNENESLQK
+482 ENRNLKAQISSLKSENETLQK
-496 ENNELNEQIGDKRA
+496 EYKELNVQKTAQISNLSNENKKLNRIVKVFIKILQKLSECEIGDFPKFRSRA
-510 NTYRQTRFANVLQI
+510 TAHIPTTAEGLSEEDLCEMEKQWDEDRHIYAQRMTR
-524 YSARG
+524 SR
-529 NYAGMANLAKLMA
+529 
-542 NEQYD
+542 
-547 DLDEELDECL
+547 
-557 RRVQKARM
+557 
-565 IQ
+565 

>member
-1 MATEFV
+1 MQHLF
-7 ATNSVAASIICYNRD
+7 ICYNRD
-22 IERRI
+22 IERRL

-41 TLVSKWRMRSFL
+41 TIVSKWRMRSFL
-53 TSKRNKKWLQGGL
+53 TSKRNKKWLQGGM

-86 REFRPKNADPQRKD
+86 REFRPKNADPSRKD

-158 IGNQNE
+158 VGNQND
-164 QPSEKKCEAILKEF
+164 QPSETKCKAILKEF

-238 REFQNALFFKLEEI
+238 REFQNALFFKLEQI
-252 SKKHNIERVPDVA
+252 SKQHNIERVSDVA

-285 KINHIDGMSVP
+285 KINDIDGMSVP

-305 LNAVPQEMYE
+305 INAVPQEMYE

-329 ALTGENELLRGQL
+329 ALTGENEILRGQL

-351 DIYEAVIEDQKEKI
+351 YTYEAVIESQKDKI
-365 ERLNDEIDEIRYN
+365 ESLNDEIDEIRYN
-378 FNDMQKTHEETIEKM
+378 FNTMQKSNDSQIEKM
-393 YVKNDSLQEQIE
+393 YEKNDALQEQIE
-405 ELEKGTAALKVQL
+405 ALEKSSAALKAQL
-418 SEKEKTIENLKNQSK
+418 DDRDQTIETLKNQSK
-433 QLEKMD
+433 DLEKMGQ
-439 HILSENEKLKN
+439 ILTENENLKN

-464 KLVQNSSETR
+464 KLVQKSSETR
-474 KKLVITEQ
+474 SKVEKTEQ
-482 ENMNLKNENESLQK
+482 ENRKLEGQISSLKSENETLQNECK
-496 ENNELNEQIGDKRA
+496 ELNTEINDMKA
-510 NTYRQTRFANVLQI
+510 NLHRQERFIDAMKKCSRTNNMP
-524 YSARG
+524 R
-529 NYAGMANLAKLMA
+529 MANIAKLMA

-557 RRVQKARM
+557 RRLRTARM
-565 IQ
+565 RQ

>member
-1 MATEFV
+1 MQHLF
-7 ATNSVAASIICYNRD
+7 ICYNRD
-22 IERRI
+22 IERRL

-53 TSKRNKKWLQGGL
+53 TSKRNKKCPEGGKI
-66 LMNHYTMSI
+66 MNHYTMSI

-158 IGNQNE
+158 VGNQNE
-164 QPSEKKCEAILKEF
+164 QPSETKCEAILKEF

-211 VGDGYKKGMEK
+211 IGDGYKKGMEK

-233 GLSDF
+233 GFSDF
-238 REFQNALFFKLEEI
+238 REFQNALFFKLELI
-252 SKKHNIERVPDVA
+252 SKQHDIERVSDIA

-285 KINHIDGMSVP
+285 KINDIDDMNVP

-329 ALTGENELLRGQL
+329 ALIGENELLRGQL
-342 SNLKTEKNV
+342 SNLKTKNNI
-351 DIYEAVIEDQKEKI
+351 DTYEAVIENQKNKI
-365 ERLNDEIDEIRYN
+365 EDLNFDLEEIKYN
-378 FNDMQKTHEETIEKM
+378 FNVMQKSFDNMQKKSDDE
-393 YVKNDSLQEQIE
+393 NDVLQKKVE
-405 ELEKGTAALKVQL
+405 ELEKGSAALKVQI

-433 QLEKMD
+433 DLEKMGQ
-439 HILSENEKLKN
+439 ILKENENLKN
-450 DVKKLDEKVKKTEQ
+450 DVKKLDEKVKKTEK

-474 KKLVITEQ
+474 QKLVKTEQ
-482 ENMNLKNENESLQK
+482 ENRKLEGQISSLKSENETLQNECK
-496 ENNELNEQIGDKRA
+496 ELNKEIDDTRK
-510 NTYRQTRFANVLQI
+510 NTYRQTRFIDAMKKCSRTNDMP
-524 YSARG
+524 R
-529 NYAGMANLAKLMA
+529 MANIAKLMA

-557 RRVQKARM
+557 RRLRTARM
-565 IQ
+565 RQ

>member
-1 MATEFV
+1 MQHLF
-7 ATNSVAASIICYNRD
+7 ICYNRD
-22 IERRI
+22 IERRL

-53 TSKRNKKWLQGGL
+53 MSKRNKKWLQGGV

-100 KNITLVHEDLQKV
+100 KNITLVKEDLQKV

-119 ESVIKYNESQKRND
+119 ESVIKYNDTQKRND

-158 IGNQNE
+158 VGNQND
-164 QPSEKKCEAILKEF
+164 QPSETKCKAILKEF

-211 VGDGYKKGMEK
+211 IGDGYKKGMEK

-233 GLSDF
+233 GFSDF
-238 REFQNALFFKLEEI
+238 REFQNALFFKLELI
-252 SKKHNIERVPDVA
+252 SKQHDIERVSDVA

-285 KINHIDGMSVP
+285 KINDIDYMSVP

-329 ALTGENELLRGQL
+329 ALTGENEILRGQL

-351 DIYEAVIEDQKEKI
+351 YTYEAVIEDQKDKI
-365 ERLNDEIDEIRYN
+365 ESLNDEIEEIRYN
-378 FNDMQKTHEETIEKM
+378 FNTMQKSNDSQIEKM
-393 YVKNDSLQEQIE
+393 YEKNDALQEQIE
-405 ELEKGTAALKVQL
+405 VLEKGSAALKVQI
-418 SEKEKTIENLKNQSK
+418 SDKEKTIENLKNQSK
-433 QLEKMD
+433 QLEKMGQ
-439 HILSENEKLKN
+439 ILTENEKLKN

-474 KKLVITEQ
+474 QKLDKTEQ
-482 ENMNLKNENESLQK
+482 KNKNLEGQINDLKNQNDTLQNECK
-496 ENNELNEQIGDKRA
+496 ELNTEINDMRA
-510 NTYRQTRFANVLQI
+510 NSHRQERFVDAMKKCSRTNDMPRM
-524 YSARG
+524 SK
-529 NYAGMANLAKLMA
+529 LAYLMA

-557 RRVQKARM
+557 RRLKTARM
-565 IQ
+565 RQ

>member
-1 MATEFV
+1 MQHLF
-7 ATNSVAASIICYNRD
+7 ICYNRD
-22 IERRI
+22 IEKRL
-27 LKTVDKVNGACHFD
+27 LKTVDKINGACHFD

-53 TSKRNKKWLQGGL
+53 TSKRNKKCPEGGM

-158 IGNQNE
+158 VGNQNE
-164 QPSEKKCEAILKEF
+164 QPSETKCEAILKEF
-178 NDMLIKDYPSLRVF
+178 NQMLMKDYPSIRVF

-211 VGDGYKKGMEK
+211 IGEGYKKGMEK

-233 GLSDF
+233 GFSDF

-252 SKKHNIERVPDVA
+252 SKRHNIERVPDVA

-285 KINHIDGMSVP
+285 KINDIDGMSVP

-351 DIYEAVIEDQKEKI
+351 YTYEAVIEEQKEKI
-365 ERLNDEIDEIRYN
+365 ENLNIELEEIRYN
-378 FNDMQKTHEETIEKM
+378 FNDMQKSNDSRIEKM
-393 YVKNDSLQEQIE
+393 YEKNDSLQKKVE
-405 ELEKGTAALKVQL
+405 ELEKGSAALKVQL
-418 SEKEKTIENLKNQSK
+418 DDRDQTIETLKNQSK
-433 QLEKMD
+433 DLEKMGQ
-439 HILSENEKLKN
+439 ILSENEKLKN
-450 DVKKLDEKVKKTEQ
+450 DVKKLSK
-464 KLVQNSSETR
+464 
-474 KKLVITEQ
+474 TEQ
-482 ENMNLKNENESLQK
+482 ENRNLKTQISGLKSENETLHKEYKELNVQKTAQISNLSNENKKLNRIVKVFIKTLQK
-496 ENNELNEQIGDKRA
+496 LSECEIGDFPKFKSRA
-510 NTYRQTRFANVLQI
+510 TAHIPTTAEGL
-524 YSARG
+524 S
-529 NYAGMANLAKLMA
+529 
-542 NEQYD
+542 EE
-547 DLDEELDECL
+547 DLCEMEKEWDEE
-557 RRVQKARM
+557 RHIYAQRVTRGR
-565 IQ
+565 

>member
-1 MATEFV
+1 MQHLFL
-7 ATNSVAASIICYNRD
+7 CYNRD
-22 IERRI
+22 IERRL
-27 LKTVDKVNGACHFD
+27 LKTVDNVNGACHFD

-53 TSKRNKKWLQGGL
+53 TSKRNKKCPEGGM

-164 QPSEKKCEAILKEF
+164 QPSEKKCETILKEF

-252 SKKHNIERVPDVA
+252 SKRHNIERVQDVS
-265 IGAKHIP
+265 IGARHIP

-285 KINHIDGMSVP
+285 KINDIADMNVP

-329 ALTGENELLRGQL
+329 ALTGENEILRGQL

-365 ERLNDEIDEIRYN
+365 ERLNDEIEEIRYN
-378 FNDMQKTHEETIEKM
+378 FNVMQKS
-393 YVKNDSLQEQIE
+393 NDNMLNKAWDENDALQEQIE
-405 ELEKGTAALKVQL
+405 VLEKGSAALKVQI
-418 SEKEKTIENLKNQSK
+418 SDKEKTIENLKNQSK
-433 QLEKMD
+433 QLEKMGQ
-439 HILSENEKLKN
+439 ILTENEKLKN

-474 KKLVITEQ
+474 QKLDKTEQ
-482 ENMNLKNENESLQK
+482 KNKNLEGQINDLKNQNDTLQNECK
-496 ENNELNEQIGDKRA
+496 ELNTEINDMRA
-510 NTYRQTRFANVLQI
+510 NSHRQERFVDAMKKCSRTNDMPRM
-524 YSARG
+524 SK
-529 NYAGMANLAKLMA
+529 LAYLMA

-557 RRVQKARM
+557 RRLKTARM
-565 IQ
+565 RQ

>member
-1 MATEFV
+1 
-7 ATNSVAASIICYNRD
+7 
-22 IERRI
+22 
-27 LKTVDKVNGACHFD
+27 
-41 TLVSKWRMRSFL
+41 
-53 TSKRNKKWLQGGL
+53 
-66 LMNHYTMSI
+66 MNHYTMSI

-119 ESVIKYNESQKRND
+119 ESVIKYNDTQKRND

-158 IGNQNE
+158 VGNQND
-164 QPSEKKCEAILKEF
+164 QPSETKCEAILKEF
-178 NDMLIKDYPSLRVF
+178 NDMLIRDYPSLRVF

-238 REFQNALFFKLEEI
+238 REFQNALFFKLEQI
-252 SKKHNIERVPDVA
+252 SKKHNIERVQDVS
-265 IGAKHIP
+265 IGARHIP
-272 IQQYREIQRLAEQ
+272 IQEYREIQRLAEQ
-285 KINHIDGMSVP
+285 KINNIDGMSVP
-296 RSSIKIYQK
+296 RSSIKIYEK

-315 EIVKDNAYRKAQNE
+315 EIVKDNAFRKAQNE
-329 ALTGENELLRGQL
+329 ALTGENEILRGQL
-342 SNLKTEKNV
+342 SNLKTEKNI
-351 DIYEAVIEDQKEKI
+351 DIYESTIEMQKKNIADLNI
-365 ERLNDEIDEIRYN
+365 ELEEIRYN
-378 FNDMQKTHEETIEKM
+378 FNDMQKSNDSRIEKM
-393 YVKNDSLQEQIE
+393 YEKNDSLQKTIE
-405 ELEKGTAALKVQL
+405 KLENGAAALKVQIADRDQ
-418 SEKEKTIENLKNQSK
+418 TIQNLKNQSK
-433 QLEKMD
+433 DLEKMGQ
-439 HILSENEKLKN
+439 ILKENEKLKN

-474 KKLVITEQ
+474 KKLVKTEQ
-482 ENMNLKNENESLQK
+482 ENMNLKTENETLQK
-496 ENNELNEQIGDKRA
+496 ENNELNEQIGDMKA
-510 NTYRQTRFANVLQI
+510 NTYRQTRFVKALQI
-524 YSARG
+524 CSARG
-529 NYAGMANLAKLMA
+529 NYSKMANLANLIA
-542 NEQYD
+542 NAQYE
-547 DLDEELDECL
+547 DLDEELDECI
-557 RRVQKARM
+557 RRVRNTRM

>member
-1 MATEFV
+1 MQHLFL
-7 ATNSVAASIICYNRD
+7 CYNRD
-22 IERRI
+22 IERRL
-27 LKTVDKVNGACHFD
+27 LKTVDEVNGACHFD
-41 TLVSKWRMRSFL
+41 TIVSKWRMRSFL
-53 TSKRNKKWLQGGL
+53 TSKRNKKWLQGGV

-100 KNITLVHEDLQKV
+100 KNITLVKDDLQKV

-119 ESVIKYNESQKRND
+119 ESVIKYNDTQKRND

-158 IGNQNE
+158 VGNQND
-164 QPSEKKCEAILKEF
+164 QPSETKCKAILKEF

-211 VGDGYKKGMEK
+211 IGDGYKKGMEK

-233 GLSDF
+233 GFSDF
-238 REFQNALFFKLEEI
+238 REFQNALFFKLELI
-252 SKKHNIERVPDVA
+252 SKQHDIERVSDVA

-285 KINHIDGMSVP
+285 KINDIDGMSVP
-296 RSSIKIYQK
+296 RTSIKIYQK

-351 DIYEAVIEDQKEKI
+351 DIYESTIEMQKKNIED
-365 ERLNDEIDEIRYN
+365 LNFDLEEIRYN
-378 FNDMQKTHEETIEKM
+378 FNVMQKSFDNMQKKSDDE
-393 YVKNDSLQEQIE
+393 NDVLQKKIE
-405 ELEKGTAALKVQL
+405 ELKKGEAALSVQL
-418 SEKEKTIENLKNQSK
+418 SEKEKTIENLKKQSK
-433 QLEKMD
+433 DLEKMGQ
-439 HILSENEKLKN
+439 ILTENEKLKN

-464 KLVQNSSETR
+464 KLDEKV
-474 KKLVITEQ
+474 KKTEQ
-482 ENMNLKNENESLQK
+482 KLDKTEQKNKNLEGQINDLKNQNDTLQNECK
-496 ENNELNEQIGDKRA
+496 ELNTEINDMRA
-510 NTYRQTRFANVLQI
+510 NSHRQERFVDAMKKCSRTNDMPRM
-524 YSARG
+524 SK
-529 NYAGMANLAKLMA
+529 LAYLMA

-557 RRVQKARM
+557 RRLKTARM
-565 IQ
+565 RQ

>member
-1 MATEFV
+1 MQHLF
-7 ATNSVAASIICYNRD
+7 ICYNRD
-22 IERRI
+22 IERRL

-53 TSKRNKKWLQGGL
+53 TSKRNKKCPEGGM

-158 IGNQNE
+158 VGNQNE
-164 QPSEKKCEAILKEF
+164 QPSETKCEAILKEF

-211 VGDGYKKGMEK
+211 IGDGYKKGMEK

-233 GLSDF
+233 GFSDF
-238 REFQNALFFKLEEI
+238 REFQNALFFKLELI
-252 SKKHNIERVPDVA
+252 SKQHDIERVQDIS
-265 IGAKHIP
+265 IGARHIP

-285 KINHIDGMSVP
+285 KINDIDDMNVP

-329 ALTGENELLRGQL
+329 ALIGENELLRGQL
-342 SNLKTEKNV
+342 SNLKTKNNI
-351 DIYEAVIEDQKEKI
+351 DAYEEIIESQKDKI
-365 ERLNDEIDEIRYN
+365 ERLNDEIEEIRYN

-405 ELEKGTAALKVQL
+405 TLEESSAALKVQI

-433 QLEKMD
+433 DLEKMGQ
-439 HILSENEKLKN
+439 ILKENENLKN

-474 KKLVITEQ
+474 QKLVKTEQ
-482 ENMNLKNENESLQK
+482 ENRKLEGQISSLKSENETLQNECK
-496 ENNELNEQIGDKRA
+496 ELNKEIDDTRK
-510 NTYRQTRFANVLQI
+510 NTYRQTRFVKALQI
-524 YSARG
+524 CSARG
-529 NYAGMANLAKLMA
+529 NYAKMANLANLIA
-542 NEQYD
+542 NAQYEE
-547 DLDEELDECL
+547 LDEELDECL
-557 RRVQKARM
+557 RRIRNPRMVQ
-565 IQ
+565 

>member
-1 MATEFV
+1 MQHLY
-7 ATNSVAASIICYNRD
+7 ICYNKD
-22 IERRI
+22 IERRL
-27 LKTVDKVNGACHFD
+27 LKTVDKINGACHFD

-53 TSKRNKKWLQGGL
+53 TSKRNKKWLQGGV

-100 KNITLVHEDLQKV
+100 KNITLVKEDLQKV

-119 ESVIKYNESQKRND
+119 ESVIKYNDTQKRND

-158 IGNQNE
+158 VGNQND
-164 QPSEKKCEAILKEF
+164 QPSETKCKAILKEF

-211 VGDGYKKGMEK
+211 IGDGYKKGMEK

-233 GLSDF
+233 GFSDF
-238 REFQNALFFKLEEI
+238 REFQNALFFKLELI
-252 SKKHNIERVPDVA
+252 SKQHDIERVSDVA

-285 KINHIDGMSVP
+285 KINDIDYMSVP

-329 ALTGENELLRGQL
+329 ALTGENEILRGQL

-351 DIYEAVIEDQKEKI
+351 YTYEAVIEDQKDKI
-365 ERLNDEIDEIRYN
+365 ESLNDEIEEIRYN
-378 FNDMQKTHEETIEKM
+378 FNTMQKSNDSQIEKM
-393 YVKNDSLQEQIE
+393 YEKNDALQEQIE
-405 ELEKGTAALKVQL
+405 ALEKSSAALKVQIA
-418 SEKEKTIENLKNQSK
+418 EKEKTIENLKNQSK
-433 QLEKMD
+433 QLEKMGQ
-439 HILSENEKLKN
+439 ILTENEKLKN

-474 KKLVITEQ
+474 QKLVKSEQ
-482 ENMNLKNENESLQK
+482 ENRNLKAQISDLKNQNETLQNECK
-496 ENNELNEQIGDKRA
+496 DLNKQIDDSRK
-510 NTYRQTRFANVLQI
+510 NTYRQTRFAKALQI
-524 YSARG
+524 CSARG
-529 NYAGMANLAKLMA
+529 NYAKMANLANLIA
-542 NEQYD
+542 NAQYD
-547 DLDEELDECL
+547 ELDEELDECL
-557 RRVQKARM
+557 RRVRNARM
-565 IQ
+565 VQ

>member
-1 MATEFV
+1 
-7 ATNSVAASIICYNRD
+7 
-22 IERRI
+22 
-27 LKTVDKVNGACHFD
+27 
-41 TLVSKWRMRSFL
+41 
-53 TSKRNKKWLQGGL
+53 
-66 LMNHYTMSI
+66 MNHYTMSI
-75 AKGRGDLRHNN
+75 AKGRGDLKHNN

-100 KNITLVHEDLQKV
+100 KNITLVKEDLQKV

-119 ESVIKYNESQKRND
+119 ESVIKYNDTQKRND

-158 IGNQNE
+158 VGNQND
-164 QPSEKKCEAILKEF
+164 QPSETKCKAILKEF

-211 VGDGYKKGMEK
+211 IGDGYKKGMEK

-233 GLSDF
+233 GFSDF
-238 REFQNALFFKLEEI
+238 REFQNALFFKLELI
-252 SKKHNIERVPDVA
+252 SKQHDIERVSDVA

-285 KINHIDGMSVP
+285 KINDIDYMSVP

-329 ALTGENELLRGQL
+329 ALTGENEILRRQL

-351 DIYEAVIEDQKEKI
+351 YTYEAVIEDQKDKI
-365 ERLNDEIDEIRYN
+365 EILNDEIEEIRYN
-378 FNDMQKTHEETIEKM
+378 FNTMQKSNDSQIEKM
-393 YVKNDSLQEQIE
+393 YEKNDALQEQIE
-405 ELEKGTAALKVQL
+405 ALEKSSAALKVQI

-433 QLEKMD
+433 DLEKMGQ
-439 HILSENEKLKN
+439 ILSENEKLKN

-474 KKLVITEQ
+474 QKLVKTEQ
-482 ENMNLKNENESLQK
+482 ENRKLEGQISSLKSENETLQNECK
-496 ENNELNEQIGDKRA
+496 ELNEQIDDSRK
-510 NTYRQTRFANVLQI
+510 NTYRQTRFVKALQI
-524 YSARG
+524 CSARG
-529 NYAGMANLAKLMA
+529 NYAKMANLANLIA
-542 NEQYD
+542 NAQYE

-557 RRVQKARM
+557 RRVRNPRM

>member
-1 MATEFV
+1 MQHLF
-7 ATNSVAASIICYNRD
+7 ICYNRS
-22 IERRI
+22 IGRRL
-27 LKTVDKVNGACHFD
+27 LKTVDEVNGACHFD
-41 TLVSKWRMRSFL
+41 TIVSKWRMRSFL
-53 TSKRNKKWLQGGL
+53 TSKRNKKCPEGGKI
-66 LMNHYTMSI
+66 MNHYTMSI

-86 REFRPKNADPQRKD
+86 REFRPKNADPQRKN

-119 ESVIKYNESQKRND
+119 ESVIKYNDTQKRND
-133 RKIKNYF
+133 RKIKNYY

-158 IGNQNE
+158 VGNQND
-164 QPSEKKCEAILKEF
+164 QPSEKKCETILKEF

-211 VGDGYKKGMEK
+211 IGDGYKKGMEK

-233 GLSDF
+233 GFSDF
-238 REFQNALFFKLEEI
+238 REFQNALFFKLELI
-252 SKKHNIERVPDVA
+252 SKQHDIERVSDVA

-285 KINHIDGMSVP
+285 KINDIDYMSVP

-365 ERLNDEIDEIRYN
+365 ERLNDEIEEIRYN
-378 FNDMQKTHEETIEKM
+378 FNVMQKS
-393 YVKNDSLQEQIE
+393 NDNMLNKAWDENDALQEQFK
-405 ELEKGTAALKVQL
+405 ELEKSSAALKVQL
-418 SEKEKTIENLKNQSK
+418 SDKEKTIADLKKQSK
-433 QLEKMD
+433 ELEKMGQ
-439 HILSENEKLKN
+439 ILTENKNLKN

-474 KKLVITEQ
+474 QKLVKTEQ
-482 ENMNLKNENESLQK
+482 ENRKLEGQISDLKNQNDALQNECK
-496 ENNELNEQIGDKRA
+496 ELNIQINEKNA
-510 NTYRQTRFANVLQI
+510 NSYRQTRFVEAMKKCSRTNNMPRMAKLAN
-524 YSARG
+524 
-529 NYAGMANLAKLMA
+529 LMA
-542 NEQYD
+542 NEKYD

-557 RRVQKARM
+557 RRVRTARM
-565 IQ
+565 VQ